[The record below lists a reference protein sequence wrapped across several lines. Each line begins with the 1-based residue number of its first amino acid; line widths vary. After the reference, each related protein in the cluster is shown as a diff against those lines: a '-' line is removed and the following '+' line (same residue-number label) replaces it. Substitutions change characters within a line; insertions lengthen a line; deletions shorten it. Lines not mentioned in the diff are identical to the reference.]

1 LQNKV
6 TCWEVTVTHVGRD
19 IEEMEKLH
27 VEKVLKMDSTLSLL
41 LGIFLTVIGSIFMA
55 IANTFMKLGL
65 SDSKKKKYMFTN
77 YSCDMKWYIGFVV
90 YCFGSF
96 LHIIALGFAPASTLA
111 PMNSFGLIANAIVAN
126 IYLNEKLGKVE
137 IISTLGIFFGISIC
151 ACASFLCDTKE
162 EIHFNPVNII
172 DSWKNPWYIFYIFVS
187 IFLSFFTLIYLNHEE
202 NKIISENEEIYAT
215 KRYVELNLYDEKNED
230 IDTGN
235 NLNCSINTKKL
246 SETVNAYPKT
256 IGLSYGFLAGL
267 IGSQCVLEIKEIVA
281 FLNIGLT
288 NKHIYK
294 TPLPHLCFIFLVISI
309 YLQIHFLNL
318 GLTRGDATLVVPTYY
333 VFWTFFGTLGGL
345 VKFNEIENFNFNS
358 ILLFLFGF
366 VLTVLFISIL
376 AVQEIAF
383 LRKYVDK
390 EVPDISLENLDINAQ
405 VLQNKKLSKQVILN
419 MGLFPVSLL
428 GTTVGRKRFRPLY
441 ERFRRT
447 RSILSDTHIGDQH
460 CEYSIDNNIYNAY
473 TLPYDI
479 YNTNK
484 ETFYTKKKK
493 MKNMDKVENTYV
505 F

>member
-1 LQNKV
+1 MDKF
-6 TCWEVTVTHVGRD
+6 H
-19 IEEMEKLH
+19 IEKMLKLN
-27 VEKVLKMDSTLSLL
+27 STANLV

-77 YSCDMKWYIGFVV
+77 YSCDMKWYIGFFV

-111 PMNSFGLIANAIVAN
+111 PMNSFGLIANAVVAN
-126 IYLNEKLGKVE
+126 IYLNEKLGKIE

-162 EIHFNPVNII
+162 EAHFNPLNII
-172 DSWKNPWYIFYIFVS
+172 ESWRNPWYIFYIFVS
-187 IFLSFFTLIYLNHEE
+187 IFLSFFTLIYLNHQE

-215 KRYVELNLYDEKNED
+215 KRYVELNIYDEKKENE
-230 IDTGN
+230 GN
-235 NLNCSINTKKL
+235 NGTDEIDGNVLGCSLNTKNL
-246 SETVNAYPKT
+246 GESVNLYPKT

-358 ILLFLFGF
+358 ILLFIIGF

-390 EVPDISLENLDINAQ
+390 EVPDISLENLDIHAQ

-428 GTTVGRKRFRPLY
+428 GTTVGRKKFRPLY

-460 CEYSIDNNIYNAY
+460 CEYSTDNTIYNAY

-484 ETFYTKKKK
+484 ESFYSKKKINK
-493 MKNMDKVENTYV
+493 YNDQKTENTYV

>member
-1 LQNKV
+1 MENFNLHSIIKMNS
-6 TCWEVTVTHVGRD
+6 TV
-19 IEEMEKLH
+19 
-27 VEKVLKMDSTLSLL
+27 SLL
-41 LGIFLTVIGSIFMA
+41 FGIFLTVIGSIFMA

-77 YSCDMKWYIGFVV
+77 YSCDMKWYIGFIV

-126 IYLNEKLGKVE
+126 IYLNEKLGKIE
-137 IISTLGIFFGISIC
+137 LISTFGIFFGISIC
-151 ACASFLCDTKE
+151 ACASFLCETEKV
-162 EIHFNPVNII
+162 HFNPIHII
-172 DSWKNPWYIFYIFVS
+172 ESWKNPWYIFYIFVS

-202 NKIISENEEIYAT
+202 NKIISENEEIYAA
-215 KRYVELNLYDEKNED
+215 KRYVELNVMDEKKQETED
-230 IDTGN
+230 EN
-235 NLNCSINTKKL
+235 INSLINSKTL
-246 SETVNAYPKT
+246 TEAANIYPKT
-256 IGLSYGFLAGL
+256 IGLAYGFLAGL

-281 FLNIGLT
+281 FLHIGLN
-288 NKHIYK
+288 NKHIYR
-294 TPLPHLCFIFLVISI
+294 TPLPHLCFVFLIISI

-318 GLTRGDATLVVPTYY
+318 GLTRGEATLVVPTYY

-358 ILLFLFGF
+358 ILLFLVGF
-366 VLTVLFISIL
+366 LLTVLFISIL
-376 AVQEIAF
+376 AVQEITF

-390 EVPDISLENLDINAQ
+390 EVPDLPLENLDIHTQ

-428 GTTVGRKRFRPLY
+428 GTTVGRKKFRPLY

-479 YNTNK
+479 YNTNTD
-484 ETFYTKKKK
+484 TFSAKKKK
-493 MKNMDKVENTYV
+493 YRHTEPRIENTYI

>member
-1 LQNKV
+1 
-6 TCWEVTVTHVGRD
+6 
-19 IEEMEKLH
+19 MSMLH
-27 VEKVLKMDSTLSLL
+27 VEKIHQMDSMMRLIM
-41 LGIFLTVIGSIFMA
+41 GIFLTVVGSIFMA

-65 SDSKKKKYMFTN
+65 NDTKKKKYMFTN

-126 IYLNEKLGKVE
+126 IYLNEKLGKIE
-137 IISTLGIFFGISIC
+137 IISTMGIFFGISIC
-151 ACASFLCDTKE
+151 ACASFLCDAKDDV
-162 EIHFNPVNII
+162 HFNPINII
-172 DSWKNPWYIFYIFVS
+172 ESWKNPWYIFYIFVS

-215 KRYVELNLYDEKNED
+215 KRYIELNMYDEKKDDVENR
-230 IDTGN
+230 N
-235 NLNCSINTKKL
+235 NLNSSLNTKRL
-246 SETVNAYPKT
+246 SESVNVYPKT

-358 ILLFLFGF
+358 ILLFLVGF

-390 EVPDISLENLDINAQ
+390 EVPDISLDNLDIHAQ

-460 CEYSIDNNIYNAY
+460 CEYSIDTNIYNAY

-484 ETFYTKKKK
+484 DSFHTKKKK
-493 MKNMDKVENTYV
+493 FMNMDQSVENTYV

>member
-1 LQNKV
+1 MENFHIHKNF
-6 TCWEVTVTHVGRD
+6 EMDNTV
-19 IEEMEKLH
+19 
-27 VEKVLKMDSTLSLL
+27 SLVF
-41 LGIFLTVIGSIFMA
+41 GIILTVIGSIFMA
-55 IANTFMKLGL
+55 IANSLMKLGL
-65 SDSKKKKYMFTN
+65 SDSKKKKSMLTN
-77 YSCDMKWYIGFVV
+77 YSCDTKWYIGFIV

-111 PMNSFGLIANAIVAN
+111 PVNSFGLIANAIVAN
-126 IYLNEKLGKVE
+126 IYLNEKLGKLE
-137 IISTLGIFFGISIC
+137 MTSTLGIFFGISIC
-151 ACASFLCDTKE
+151 ACASFLCDNK
-162 EIHFNPVNII
+162 INIDFNPIDII
-172 DSWKNPWYIFYIFVS
+172 DSWKNPWYIFYIFVAT
-187 IFLSFFTLIYLNHEE
+187 FLSFFTLIYLNHQE
-202 NKIISENEEIYAT
+202 NKIITENEEIYTT
-215 KRYVELNLYDEKNED
+215 KRYVELTSYDEKNGSNEED
-230 IDTGN
+230 KN
-235 NLNCSINTKKL
+235 NINSPISNKSLN
-246 SETVNAYPKT
+246 ETEHVYPKS
-256 IGLSYGFLAGL
+256 IGLAYGFLAGL

-281 FLNIGLT
+281 FLHIGIT
-288 NKHIYK
+288 NKHIYR

-358 ILLFLFGF
+358 ILLFVIGF
-366 VLTVLFISIL
+366 VITVLFISIL

-390 EVPDISLENLDINAQ
+390 EVPDIALENLDVNAQ

-419 MGLFPVSLL
+419 MGLFPMSLL
-428 GTTVGRKRFRPLY
+428 GTTVGRKKFRPLY

-447 RSILSDTHIGDQH
+447 RSILSDTHIGDHH

-479 YNTNK
+479 YNANK
-484 ETFYTKKKK
+484 DSFFPNKKACKSLG
-493 MKNMDKVENTYV
+493 NSVENTYV

>member
-1 LQNKV
+1 
-6 TCWEVTVTHVGRD
+6 
-19 IEEMEKLH
+19 M
-27 VEKVLKMDSTLSLL
+27 
-41 LGIFLTVIGSIFMA
+41 LTVIGSIFMA

-65 SDSKKKKYMFTN
+65 SDSKKKKYFFSN
-77 YSCDMKWYIGFVV
+77 YSCDMKWYVGFVV

-126 IYLNEKLGKVE
+126 IYLHEKLGKIE

-151 ACASFLCDTKE
+151 ACASFLCETE
-162 EIHFNPVNII
+162 NVLFNPFNII
-172 DSWKNPWYIFYIFVS
+172 ESWKNPWYIFYIFIS
-187 IFLSFFTLIYLNHEE
+187 IFLSFFTLIYLNYEE
-202 NKIISENEEIYAT
+202 NKIILGNEEIYAA
-215 KRYVELNLYDEKNED
+215 KKYVELSVYDEKKEEIEESNMNSLINNKKINE
-230 IDTGN
+230 T
-235 NLNCSINTKKL
+235 LNI
-246 SETVNAYPKT
+246 YPKS

-345 VKFNEIENFNFNS
+345 VKFNEIQNFNFNS
-358 ILLFLFGF
+358 IILFLVGF

-376 AVQEIAF
+376 AVQEITF

-390 EVPDISLENLDINAQ
+390 EVPDLPLENLDIHTQ
-405 VLQNKKLSKQVILN
+405 VLQNKKLSKQVLLN

-428 GTTVGRKRFRPLY
+428 GTTVGRKKFRPLY

-484 ETFYTKKKK
+484 DNFNDKKKK
-493 MKNMDKVENTYV
+493 IRNNDKQVENTYI